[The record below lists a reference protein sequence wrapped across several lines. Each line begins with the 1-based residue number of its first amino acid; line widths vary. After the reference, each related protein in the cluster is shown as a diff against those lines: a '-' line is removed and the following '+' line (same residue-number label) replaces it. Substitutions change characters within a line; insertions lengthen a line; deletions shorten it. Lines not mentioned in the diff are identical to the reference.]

1 MLKTR
6 NVLKVPNFANLFKI
20 LVLGAI
26 NDNILR
32 NALLVLLTFSQ
43 ATIYHLPTAQ
53 AVNFAVFLF
62 LLPFFLFSSYAG
74 KIADCFYKVKI
85 IRIVKL
91 CEIIIML
98 GAALGFIYHLIG
110 LLFLCIF
117 LMGMHSTFFGPIKF
131 SIVPQYLKP
140 NELVMA
146 NGYIEM
152 GTFAGILIGQSIG
165 SWFMANQMIII
176 LISIMIGVSLIGCL
190 YSFKLDMVPPVTSQV
205 KFYKNVF
212 KDIWVMYSVVTKDN
226 LIRKNLHMVSW
237 FWGFGII
244 FTTQLPVL
252 TRDYCGGD
260 AHFFTILI
268 GLFTIGI
275 GIGSLICAKLSHT
288 KVVSGY
294 ATFGGC
300 AMSIGLLALLL
311 AHYHIVTTTVN
322 WLVFL
327 NSIDG
332 VVFFSLSLLI
342 GVAAG
347 FYSVTC
353 YNTLQMNSLDE
364 IRSQVISALNILNA
378 TYMVI
383 ASIISSLLLMVM
395 SSWWLLFTAA
405 LCNLVFVVFTQ
416 LYWATTS
423 RYKIIKNS
431 Q

>member
-6 NVLKVPNFANLFKI
+6 NVLKVSNFAHLFKI
-20 LVLGAI
+20 LVLGAV

-32 NALLVLLTFSQ
+32 NALLVLLTFSGV
-43 ATIYHLPTAQ
+43 TIYHLSTAQ
-53 AVNFAVFLF
+53 AVNLAVFLF

-74 KIADCFYKVKI
+74 KIADSFYKVKI

-98 GAALGFIYHLIG
+98 GAAIGFIYHLIW

-131 SIVPQYLKP
+131 SIVPQYLKH

-176 LISIMIGVSLIGCL
+176 LISIMIAVSLMGYL
-190 YSFKLDMVPPVTSQV
+190 YSFKLDMVPPATSKV
-205 KFYKNVF
+205 KFYKNVLQ
-212 KDIWVMYSVVTKDN
+212 DIWAMYSVVAKDS

-252 TRDYCGGD
+252 TRDYFGGD
-260 AHFFTILI
+260 AHFFTVLI

-275 GIGSLICAKLSHT
+275 GMGSLICAKLSHT
-288 KVVSGY
+288 KAVPGY

-300 AMSIGLLALLL
+300 AMSIGLLVLLL
-311 AHYHIVTTTVN
+311 THYQTVTTTAD
-322 WLVFL
+322 WLVLL
-327 NSIDG
+327 NSLNGAVI
-332 VVFFSLSLLI
+332 FILSLLI
-342 GVAAG
+342 GIAAG

-364 IRSQVISALNILNA
+364 IRSQVISAVNILNA
-378 TYMVI
+378 SYMVI

-395 SSWWLLFTAA
+395 SPWWLLLTAA
-405 LCNLVFVVFTQ
+405 LCNLVFVILT
-416 LYWATTS
+416 
-423 RYKIIKNS
+423 
-431 Q
+431 